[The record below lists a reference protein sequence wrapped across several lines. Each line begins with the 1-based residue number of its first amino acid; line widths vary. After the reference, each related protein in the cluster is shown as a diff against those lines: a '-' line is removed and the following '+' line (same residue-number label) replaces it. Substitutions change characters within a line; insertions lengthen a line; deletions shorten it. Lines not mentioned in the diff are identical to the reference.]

1 MSICI
6 YHHLHKKPLPFKQ
19 LMFNLHCSQKLL
31 DRLGTKGVVP
41 TESSTNILGNWYAKV
56 IFTKPQVALFVNERT
71 LLPVLMPFAPATN
84 LVERFPHYLFKI
96 LLAHGMNQAFIENE
110 MNGLDRVNF
119 CKATNRTTIAML
131 NRYTLDLGFISEMY
145 GGNLFVISMDIANR
159 PSGVLPKSSITP
171 ALALQDFAAI
181 GQMH

>member
-1 MSICI
+1 
-6 YHHLHKKPLPFKQ
+6 
-19 LMFNLHCSQKLL
+19 MFNLHCSQKLL

-110 MNGLDRVNF
+110 INGLGTVNY
-119 CKATNRTTIAML
+119 CKATNRSTIGTL
-131 NRYTLDLGFISEMY
+131 NIFTEHLAYSSLYQQT
-145 GGNLFVISMDIANR
+145 GNLFEVSMELSDT
-159 PSGVLPKSSITP
+159 PCGPLYKSSVTP
-171 ALALQDFAAI
+171 GNALLEFASSGRI
-181 GQMH
+181 H